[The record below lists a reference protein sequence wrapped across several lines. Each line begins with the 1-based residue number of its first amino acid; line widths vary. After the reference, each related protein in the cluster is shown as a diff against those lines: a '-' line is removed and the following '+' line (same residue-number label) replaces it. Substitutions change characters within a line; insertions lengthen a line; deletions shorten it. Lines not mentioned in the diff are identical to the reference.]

1 MGGEEARMNR
11 SLDKQW
17 TQIGGSAVVTG
28 VVAALVSA
36 AALAAVAK
44 MEGKG
49 ALQPINAT
57 SHWLNGDAAAKVELP
72 TARHTG
78 VGFVTH
84 LLSAI
89 FWAAPFEAWL
99 AINPPRS
106 FNELL
111 RDSAGMAGIA
121 AVVDY
126 GATPKRFTP
135 GWELAVS
142 KGAMFVAYLAF
153 ALGLA
158 GGAMASESL
167 VRPARGLW
175 RGTAPLRLS
184 RLRD

>member
-11 SLDKQW
+11 SLDKEW
-17 TQIGGSAVVTG
+17 PQIGMSAVVTG
-28 VVAALVSA
+28 V

-89 FWAAPFEAWL
+89 FWAAPF
-99 AINPPRS
+99 
-106 FNELL
+106 
-111 RDSAGMAGIA
+111 
-121 AVVDY
+121 
-126 GATPKRFTP
+126 
-135 GWELAVS
+135 
-142 KGAMFVAYLAF
+142 
-153 ALGLA
+153 
-158 GGAMASESL
+158 
-167 VRPARGLW
+167 
-175 RGTAPLRLS
+175 
-184 RLRD
+184 